1 MGLYDG
7 YDVAGS
13 GMGAQRTRINVVS
26 ANIANAQTTHTK
38 DGGPYK
44 KQNVVFEEMLMQ
56 SSKTNNSQNI
66 DAAKNAPLPLSGVGV
81 KSVLESKDEPMMK
94 FEINTPDDYIGNVVG
109 DLNKR
114 RGKIESMR
122 RYRKGSRLHPKSPA
136 AGEQFPI
143 PSMYRGIG
151 EDRGRKSQTRFH
163 KKALG
168 RPRACPEVST
178 GWPALFW
185 QGFADDPDSLLRLP
199 PDRGLRLRPSIP
211 FLLTPWPTVQ

>member
-81 KSVLESKDEPMMK
+81 KSVLDSKDEPMMK
-94 FEINTPDDYIGNVVG
+94 FEPGHPDANKDGYVAYPNINPVVEMVDLIEAMRSYEANVSAFTAHKEI
-109 DLNKR
+109 DNKTLD
-114 RGKIESMR
+114 IL
-122 RYRKGSRLHPKSPA
+122 KG
-136 AGEQFPI
+136 
-143 PSMYRGIG
+143 
-151 EDRGRKSQTRFH
+151 
-163 KKALG
+163 
-168 RPRACPEVST
+168 
-178 GWPALFW
+178 
-185 QGFADDPDSLLRLP
+185 
-199 PDRGLRLRPSIP
+199 
-211 FLLTPWPTVQ
+211 